1 MDQRWSNTGNTRPY
15 WQVAISLL
23 FSVLATVAFIY
34 LGWKLI
40 LFFIPFVVGWGIAM
54 IVHPIVAWL
63 DNRFKIVKKV
73 ASALI
78 VIAVLAAVV
87 ALIYFLLSRL
97 ITEVSSLMKD
107 SANLYAQAEAGFDK
121 VGRNLSGVYERLP
134 KGIQSALSS
143 IMANFDKSTTSLV
156 EKFSQPTVDAA
167 GRVAKSLPSILI
179 SVLVSILSAYFF
191 IVQKDQVVEWAKRMA
206 PPSVEKRMS
215 FVISNLKT
223 AVGGYFKA
231 QFEIMGIVVIIL
243 FVSLTFLG
251 VDYAIIVALLIGFL
265 DFLPFFGTGTAMI
278 PWALYK
284 IVVGDYKM
292 AVGLFVIYAITQ
304 AVHQLL
310 QPKLIGDSVGLNPL
324 VTLVLIYIGYRL
336 GSVVGMI
343 LAVPVGMVVI
353 NMVQAGAF
361 DYILDDISILV
372 EGILHL
378 REE

>member
-23 FSVLATVAFIY
+23 FSLLATAAFIIIS
-34 LGWKLI
+34 WKLI
-40 LFFIPFVVGWGIAM
+40 VFFVPFVVGWLIAL

-63 DNRFKIVKKV
+63 DQRFKIVKRV
-73 ASALI
+73 ASALV

-87 ALIYFLLSRL
+87 AILYFLCSK
-97 ITEVSSLMKD
+97 IIGEVSSLIRN
-107 SANLYAQAEAGFDK
+107 SADLYAQAEQSFNQ
-121 VGRNLSGVYERLP
+121 VGNNLSGVYERLP
-134 KGIQSALSS
+134 QGLQSALTSVA
-143 IMANFDKSTTSLV
+143 INFEKNISELV
-156 EKFSQPTVDAA
+156 SRISEPTVNAA

-179 SVLVSILSAYFF
+179 GMIVSILSAYFF
-191 IVQKDQVVEWAKRMA
+191 IVQKDQVVQWAKRIA

-215 FVISNLKT
+215 FVITNLKT

-231 QFEIMGIVVIIL
+231 QFEIMGIVVAIL
-243 FVSLTFLG
+243 LISLMFLG
-251 VDYAIIVALLIGFL
+251 VHYAILVALLIGFL
-265 DFLPFFGTGTAMI
+265 DFLPFFGTGTALI

-284 IVVGDYKM
+284 IVMGDYKM
-292 AVGLFVIYAITQ
+292 AIALLIIYAITQ

-324 VTLVLIYIGYRL
+324 VTLVLIYIGYRV

-353 NMVQAGAF
+353 NMIQAGAF
-361 DYILDDISILV
+361 DYILDDVGILV